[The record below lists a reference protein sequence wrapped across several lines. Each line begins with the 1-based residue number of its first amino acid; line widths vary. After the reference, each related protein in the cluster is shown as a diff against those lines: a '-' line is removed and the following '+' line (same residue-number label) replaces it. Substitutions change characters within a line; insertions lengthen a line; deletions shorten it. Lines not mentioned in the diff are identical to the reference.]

1 MYTGDILGGPRG
13 INDEVEKRERKKK
26 RLLFLN

>member
-13 INDEVEKRERKKK
+13 INDEVEKEKEKKV
-26 RLLFLN
+26 FAFS